1 MRNNNWTDL
10 IFTRDRMKR
19 FRLELSRN
27 YYGINISEI
36 GEMNEKTGEQTL
48 NLSLPLKTTHIF
60 IATHSNNF
68 FNNRRVEES
77 LQIPTHVSLTS
88 SSTGF
93 HTNPRDIRLDLKMK
107 RFRCTLATHVPA
119 ILHGIR
125 FAIVSIHM
133 DDEVFP
139 VHCRLSP
146 PLLVEGKPF
155 LDRTRSIFGAITR
168 VGINIISL
176 LLLLLYSRFKKEK
189 ERVFN

>member
-1 MRNNNWTDL
+1 
-10 IFTRDRMKR
+10 
-19 FRLELSRN
+19 
-27 YYGINISEI
+27 
-36 GEMNEKTGEQTL
+36 MNEKTGEQKL
-48 NLSLPLKTTHIF
+48 NLSLPFKTTHIF

-107 RFRCTLATHVPA
+107 RFQCTLATHVPA

-139 VHCRLSP
+139 VHCRLFP
-146 PLLVEGKPF
+146 PLAEGKPF
-155 LDRTRSIFGAITR
+155 SIVLDLSLPITR

-176 LLLLLYSRFKKEK
+176 LALKEK
-189 ERVFN
+189 RKEYLINRIQ

>member
-1 MRNNNWTDL
+1 
-10 IFTRDRMKR
+10 MKR

-146 PLLVEGKPF
+146 SSLVEGKPF

>member
-1 MRNNNWTDL
+1 
-10 IFTRDRMKR
+10 
-19 FRLELSRN
+19 
-27 YYGINISEI
+27 
-36 GEMNEKTGEQTL
+36 MNKKTGEQKL
-48 NLSLPLKTTHIF
+48 NLSLPFKTTHIF

-107 RFRCTLATHVPA
+107 RFQCTLATHVPA

-139 VHCRLSP
+139 VHCRLFP
-146 PLLVEGKPF
+146 PLAEGKPF
-155 LDRTRSIFGAITR
+155 SIVLDLSLPITR

-176 LLLLLYSRFKKEK
+176 LARFKGEK
-189 ERVFN
+189 KRVFN

>member
-1 MRNNNWTDL
+1 
-10 IFTRDRMKR
+10 
-19 FRLELSRN
+19 
-27 YYGINISEI
+27 
-36 GEMNEKTGEQTL
+36 MNEETGEQTL

-68 FNNRRVEES
+68 FNNQRVEES

-107 RFRCTLATHVPA
+107 RFQCTLATHVLT

-125 FAIVSIHM
+125 LAIVSIHM

-139 VHCRLSP
+139 VHCRLFP
-146 PLLVEGKPF
+146 PLLPRRRETV
-155 LDRTRSIFGAITR
+155 LDRTRSIFGNYA
-168 VGINIISL
+168 GINIISL
-176 LLLLLYSRFKKEK
+176 LTRFKKRGNK
-189 ERVFN
+189 

>member
-1 MRNNNWTDL
+1 
-10 IFTRDRMKR
+10 MKR

-146 PLLVEGKPF
+146 LPLVEGKPF
-155 LDRTRSIFGAITR
+155 LDL
-168 VGINIISL
+168 SL
-176 LLLLLYSRFKKEK
+176 AQLRESE
-189 ERVFN
+189 